1 MMIWEDKKKINKSG
15 KNGEKLPKKQLFAT
29 FWVKQYKAT
38 FYVL

>member
-1 MMIWEDKKKINKSG
+1 MIIGEDKMKIYKSE
-15 KNGEKLPKKQLFAT
+15 KTGEKLPKKQLFAT

>member
-1 MMIWEDKKKINKSG
+1 MIVGEDKKKIYKSE